1 MRSRG
6 FTLIEVMVALVILA
20 LSLTVLLQGNVAS
33 MAAVERIDGMTNATL
48 LGRLK
53 MQEIERE
60 LLKKGFKTDTEET
73 EGDFEEFSHP
83 DIQWKARVDPVKVQL
98 EKLTEMATAFGGDA
112 GGAAGAKDKL
122 PQGAQNFGDNPLAM
136 LQPMLTPIAQGISQ
150 NLRMVQLEISWP
162 EGTKRRGKFMLT
174 SMVTSRQ
181 MQTANPAAAPGPG
194 GASGPLG
201 ASGAA
206 PGLPPGM
213 PNPLNPGGLK

>member
-1 MRSRG
+1 MRARG

-112 GGAAGAKDKL
+112 GGAADAKDKL

-181 MQTANPAAAPGPG
+181 MQTANPAAAGPG

-201 ASGAA
+201 ASGAV

-213 PNPLNPGGLK
+213 PNPLIPGGLK